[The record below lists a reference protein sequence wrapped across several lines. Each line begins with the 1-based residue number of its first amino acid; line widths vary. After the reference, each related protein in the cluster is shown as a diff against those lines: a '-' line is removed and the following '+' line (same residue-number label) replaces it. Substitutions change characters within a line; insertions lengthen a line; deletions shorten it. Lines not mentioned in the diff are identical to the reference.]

1 MERLKNIRWGK
12 IIKRTV
18 IGVVILGA
26 IGAAG
31 TAFVFS
37 QFMSQRAKVEVA
49 NSKMIEARAKE
60 LNRTLIS
67 EEQVKQR
74 VSDNIGIAKDEIDFE
89 KITLIESKNNS
100 FGYKYNHENNRRYR
114 NFDIDDLDDRIE
126 NKIKDEV
133 MGTLELEGIKVN
145 SGAIDYQPALE
156 TVTAGSDNAE
166 NPEEGT
172 ELTTEESA
180 EPVAVSNDKVEFA
193 PKYFVKCSANG
204 VHYRLLIDAETG
216 ELLSSKVD

>member
-1 MERLKNIRWGK
+1 MERLKNVRWGK

-133 MGTLELEGIKVN
+133 MGNLELEGIKVN
-145 SGAIDYQPALE
+145 SGAIDDQPALE
-156 TVTAGSDNAE
+156 TVTAGSDNTAE
-166 NPEEGT
+166 NAN
-172 ELTTEESA
+172 A
-180 EPVAVSNDKVEFA
+180 ENINFA